1 MSEMKVEVSNQTNT
15 SGNIDVSNQA
25 STSENIDVS
34 QKIEVIVEAIV
45 KKEPVVIDLT
55 WTCVFAYQ
63 NFVLL
68 YVNNAL
74 VTTMQ

>member
-1 MSEMKVEVSNQTNT
+1 MRSSVTTRAVITSEMSEMKVEVSNQTNT

-45 KKEPVVIDLT
+45 KKVPLFIDLT
-55 WTCVFAYQ
+55 
-63 NFVLL
+63 
-68 YVNNAL
+68 
-74 VTTMQ
+74 